1 MASLRGDP
9 ILAPS
14 LRAFRG
20 VARRGLVRRVG
31 GAGHDCLVP
40 AGCPK
45 VRLDIRGELVPAFGS
60 SARFLMPFRRPSGSR
75 KKALARGFR
84 LSRSK
89 AETIHR
95 LALTYALGELTRA
108 ELDALA
114 QLQVAVAVVPLE
126 DAVLGPL
133 VLDRDP
139 GHPLGFIGGSKQ
151 RLVAGV
157 DGALLGMALRDDG
170 GHDREG
176 GAEVVVD
183 GGVGLAADLA
193 TGAGHEDVGAALE
206 LREAVLRVDVVGAG
220 GAARHDVD
228 GQARLAAELDGFE

>member
-40 AGCPK
+40 AGCPT

-108 ELDALA
+108 ELGALPD
-114 QLQVAVAVVPLE
+114 AVADERLTAIKETPEGRSLFS
-126 DAVLGPL
+126 GNWFRS
-133 VLDRDP
+133 DRRSTANRRP
-139 GHPLGFIGGSKQ
+139 A
-151 RLVAGV
+151 RY
-157 DGALLGMALRDDG
+157 RC
-170 GHDREG
+170 
-176 GAEVVVD
+176 
-183 GGVGLAADLA
+183 AAPP
-193 TGAGHEDVGAALE
+193 
-206 LREAVLRVDVVGAG
+206 RPMM
-220 GAARHDVD
+220 
-228 GQARLAAELDGFE
+228 GQASVICSPRAT